1 MLLQVATEA
10 SNTDWSAPGQG
21 LRKIINAGG
30 PPIVVRNIAG
40 VVRLTRPDSSGLRV
54 TALDISG
61 AVVQRY
67 RGSAAEIAL
76 LPDTFYYL
84 IEPAKTELPAAGTN

>member
-1 MLLQVATEA
+1 
-10 SNTDWSAPGQG
+10 
-21 LRKIINAGG
+21 
-30 PPIVVRNIAG
+30 
-40 VVRLTRPDSSGLRV
+40 V